1 VMVLRVGVGEQVV
14 ADAQPLEQFQE
25 PMVKVFEHLAGVAA
39 LLVGDH
45 GDRCAVGIG
54 ARDHQD
60 VVAFET
66 VITCTDVTRQV

>member
-1 VMVLRVGVGEQVV
+1 
-14 ADAQPLEQFQE
+14 
-25 PMVKVFEHLAGVAA
+25 MVKVFEHLAGVAA